1 MKKIILALIFSF
13 NLNLFSQ
20 SNKESKENRKIIS
33 EIVDELY
40 SKLSGKCTR
49 LVIFD
54 PEYSDGRI
62 SEAGKILNERFIT
75 YFAKKGNISI
85 IERSKLDK
93 IYEEQKIQKSGLI
106 DDKTSIEIGKIL
118 GADCIF
124 TASLND
130 LKENRVEINSRI
142 IKMETGEILA
152 TSISE
157 LEKEWTDRK
166 IVEGEKVVQKIT
178 FEPTPLKKVELEEAK
193 QIKTID
199 FTDTDIEVLKEYDK
213 LYQMDLD
220 DNIPPLDKSR
230 LWYEFG
236 NKYSKYSD
244 IAKERGDYWIE
255 YDKNLK
261 EYKKY
266 QKEKEEALN
275 KDWAK
280 LKELLALKSVDV
292 KQKTDWIFKFLDVYG
307 WNDKENKFY
316 KEAKKYLPYP
326 CVNGK
331 IGFCYYDDS
340 VMVEG
345 IYDDVRSFSEGLA
358 HVQLN
363 DKWGFIDK
371 TGKEIILFKYDDA
384 EDFSEGLAPVE
395 LNFKWGFIDKTG
407 KEVIP
412 LKYDNAYSFSED
424 LDLVKLNGK
433 WGFIDKT
440 GKIVIPF
447 KYDDA
452 GNFSEGLA
460 PVKLNGKWGYIDKTG
475 KIVIPLKYNYAD
487 SFFEGL
493 ARVKLNGKYGFID
506 KFGKEYFPKYNE

>member
-1 MKKIILALIFSF
+1 MKKIILDLIFSF

-20 SNKESKENRKIIS
+20 ANKANNETQDNKKIIS
-33 EIVDELY
+33 DIVDELY
-40 SKLSGKCTR
+40 SNLSGKCTR
-49 LVIFD
+49 LVVFD

-75 YFAKKGNISI
+75 YFAKKRNISI
-85 IERSKLDK
+85 IERSKLYK

-130 LKENRVEINSRI
+130 LKEKRVEINSRI

-178 FEPTPLKKVELEEAK
+178 FEPTPLKKVEIEEAK

-220 DNIPPLDKSR
+220 DNISPLDKSR

-255 YDKNLK
+255 YDKNK
-261 EYKKY
+261 SMRNIKRKRKKRLIRTG
-266 QKEKEEALN
+266 LN
-275 KDWAK
+275 
-280 LKELLALKSVDV
+280 
-292 KQKTDWIFKFLDVYG
+292 
-307 WNDKENKFY
+307 
-316 KEAKKYLPYP
+316 
-326 CVNGK
+326 
-331 IGFCYYDDS
+331 
-340 VMVEG
+340 
-345 IYDDVRSFSEGLA
+345 
-358 HVQLN
+358 
-363 DKWGFIDK
+363 
-371 TGKEIILFKYDDA
+371 
-384 EDFSEGLAPVE
+384 
-395 LNFKWGFIDKTG
+395 
-407 KEVIP
+407 
-412 LKYDNAYSFSED
+412 
-424 LDLVKLNGK
+424 
-433 WGFIDKT
+433 
-440 GKIVIPF
+440 
-447 KYDDA
+447 
-452 GNFSEGLA
+452 
-460 PVKLNGKWGYIDKTG
+460 
-475 KIVIPLKYNYAD
+475 
-487 SFFEGL
+487 
-493 ARVKLNGKYGFID
+493 
-506 KFGKEYFPKYNE
+506 